1 MISSVVIG
9 FFVLVLTSCR
19 NRSNADRMLFVS
31 RSWEAGT
38 SFSTGAPRLV
48 TVISS
53 PASTRFANS
62 EK

>member
-1 MISSVVIG
+1 MISSMEIG
-9 FFVLVLTSCR
+9 FFVLVFTSCL
-19 NRSNADRMLFVS
+19 NRSNADRTLFVS
-31 RSWEAGT
+31 RSREAGT
-38 SFSTGAPRLV
+38 SISTGAPRLV